1 MFSNTATPYYYG
13 QFRDKVLR
21 GEIPVCREVSMEMH
35 RIDDLIANP
44 GVWYDSEAVKGYIDF
59 CEKELTLTDGSP
71 LFLLDTYKLW
81 AEQLFG
87 WYYFVRRT
95 VFDPELGHDVPKTIK
110 KRLINKQFVILGR
123 GGAKTLYDS
132 SIQNFILNV
141 DPTTTHQITTSP
153 TMRQSDEVLA
163 PIRTAINRSRGP
175 YFKFLTEGSL
185 QNTTGSKAKRQKLA
199 STKMGIQNFLTG
211 SLLEIRPLSIDKLQ
225 GLNTKCATFDEW
237 LSGDL
242 KEDPILAIEQGA
254 AKVDDYII
262 ICTSSE
268 GTVRNGVGDSIKMEL
283 TSILTG
289 KYYNP
294 HVSIWWY
301 KLDDIHEV
309 NDKRMWVK
317 AQPNLGKTVTYE
329 TYELEKD
336 KAEKVPSSRNE
347 ILAKRFGLPM
357 EGTTY
362 YFRYEE
368 TLPTHEYLSF
378 KDMSCALGIDL
389 SQGGDFCA
397 FTFLFPLR
405 REDYG
410 VKTRCYI
417 SRLTYDQLPIAT
429 RDKYNEFIAEG
440 SLIVMETSV
449 LDMQEVYDD
458 LETYIDENGYDICS
472 VGYDVY
478 NSQEFIPRWIAEHGE
493 FAVVKVAQGAR
504 TESVPLTE
512 LKHLAQEGLLLHD
525 QKIMTWTMGNCIV
538 IEDTNANKKLSKKR
552 YEDKI
557 DSVSALLDAYVSY
570 KVNKDAFE

>member
-87 WYYFVRRT
+87 WYYFVRLS
-95 VFDPELGHDVPKTIK
+95 VYDPELGRDVLKTIK
-110 KRLINKQFVILGR
+110 KRLINKQFCILGR
-123 GGAKTLYDS
+123 GGAKTLYES
-132 SIQNFILNV
+132 TIQNFILNV

-225 GLNTKCATFDEW
+225 GLNTKCATLDEW

-289 KYYNP
+289 KYDNP

-301 KLDDIHEV
+301 KLDDVHEV

-336 KAEKVPSSRNE
+336 KAEKIPSSRNE

-557 DSVSALLDAYVSY
+557 DSVSAMLDAYVSY

>member
-87 WYYFVRRT
+87 WYYFVRRS
-95 VFDPELGHDVPKTIK
+95 VFDPELGRDVPKTIK

-289 KYYNP
+289 KYDNP

-557 DSVSALLDAYVSY
+557 DSVSALVDAYVSY

>member
-87 WYYFVRRT
+87 WYYFVRRS
-95 VFDPELGHDVPKTIK
+95 VFDPELGRDVPKTIK

-478 NSQEFIPRWIAEHGE
+478 NSQEFIPRWITEHGE

-557 DSVSALLDAYVSY
+557 DSVSALVDAYVSY

>member
-13 QFRDKVLR
+13 KFREKVLS

-35 RIDDLIANP
+35 RIDNLIANP

-87 WYYFVRRT
+87 WYYFVRRG
-95 VFDPELGHDVPKTIK
+95 VYDPDLGRDVMKTIK
-110 KRLINKQFVILGR
+110 KRLINKQFVVLGR

-132 SIQNFILNV
+132 TIQNFVLNV
-141 DPTTTHQITTSP
+141 NPATTHQITTSP

-211 SLLEIRPLSIDKLQ
+211 SLLEPRPLSIDKLQ
-225 GLNTKCATFDEW
+225 GLNVACATFDEW

-242 KEDPILAIEQGA
+242 REDPILAIEQGA

-262 ICTSSE
+262 VCTSSE

-289 KYYNP
+289 KYDNP

-301 KLDDIHEV
+301 KLDDVHEV

-336 KAEKVPSSRNE
+336 KAEKIPSSRNE

-378 KDMSCALGIDL
+378 KDMSCALGVDL

-458 LETYIDENGYDICS
+458 LDTYIDENGYDVCS

-478 NSQEFIPRWIAEHGE
+478 NSQEFMPRWITEHGE
-493 FAVVKVAQGAR
+493 FAVVKVRQGAR